1 MKTNTSFMNF
11 LGLYNILSLSNLIQ
25 SAEVN
30 THTGLLSEYTVKG
43 FAKSGSAKVVLHDDN
58 SIRCHTRYDREVF
71 LAHDAE
77 CTSVEDLR
85 YTLAVEALYWYASY
99 QISGYTIDEDW
110 LKIWIEFDLVEK
122 IEKVEYRIK

>member
-1 MKTNTSFMNF
+1 MNKSFVKF
-11 LGLYNILSLSNLIQ
+11 LNLYNLLSITGFIQ

-71 LAHDAE
+71 LARDAE
-77 CTSVEDLR
+77 CVSVGDLR
-85 YTLAVEALYWYASY
+85 AALAEEALYWYDSY
-99 QISGYTIDEDW
+99 RQSGYEADEDW
-110 LKIWIEFDLVEK
+110 TKVWVELGLVEV
-122 IEKVEYRIK
+122 ITNVEYRIK